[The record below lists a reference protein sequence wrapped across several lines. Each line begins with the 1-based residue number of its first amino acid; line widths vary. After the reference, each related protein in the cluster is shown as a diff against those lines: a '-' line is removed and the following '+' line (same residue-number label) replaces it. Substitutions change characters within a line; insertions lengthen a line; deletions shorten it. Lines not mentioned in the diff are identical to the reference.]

1 MFKRVALVLTF
12 VAALGAFGFGM
23 PNTADGVVTAYGA
36 YDFPRTY
43 NYGGTYRVRYT
54 TAPYYPGY
62 GPPYYPGYGPPYY
75 PGYGPPYYHGYGPPY
90 YPGFGPPYYHG
101 YGPPYYGGHG
111 FGPPY

>member
-36 YDFPRTY
+36 YDSPRTY

-75 PGYGPPYYHGYGPPY
+75 PGYGPPH
-90 YPGFGPPYYHG
+90 YHG
-101 YGPPYYGGHG
+101 YGPPYYGGRG
-111 FGPPY
+111 FGPP

>member
-1 MFKRVALVLTF
+1 MFKRVALVLMV
-12 VAALGAFGFGM
+12 VAALGAFGFGT
-23 PNTADGVVTAYGA
+23 PNTADGMMVTAYGA

-43 NYGGTYRVRYT
+43 NYGRTYRAYT

-90 YPGFGPPYYHG
+90 YPGYGPPYYHG

-111 FGPPY
+111 FGPP